1 MIWKLKQRQQQW
13 LTLERGAILKD
24 WGGKVPVALA
34 FPNRYAV
41 GMSSLGLQS
50 VYGFMNGLDT
60 VVCERVFYP
69 EPEDL
74 PLVRQHPGHLLSV
87 ESQRPLND
95 FELLAFSVAFENDY
109 PNLVEMLV
117 MAGFPPYCQD
127 RPATFPLV
135 AAGGIAACLNPE
147 TLAPFIDFFFV
158 GEAEILLPAF
168 WQAWH
173 AHRDRN
179 QNRRD
184 LLRHL
189 AREVPGIYVPS
200 FYEAAYHRDGTLE
213 AVKAVADVPQRI
225 PYQRADLTHTTPCRT
240 VVFTPKTEFSN
251 VGLLEIGR
259 GCGRGCRFC
268 AAGFVCRPPRYHSL
282 EKLIPAAQS
291 GMERT
296 TRIGLL
302 SAAVSDHP
310 EIAPMC
316 RSLMDCGAS
325 LSFSSVRADSVTPE
339 LLAALKLSRHKAIA
353 IAPDAGSERLRQV
366 INKNL
371 SADQIYSTV
380 EKLVEAGIL
389 NLKLYFMIGLPTE
402 TLDDLEAI
410 VDLTKR
416 IKHHVLQKSRGQK
429 RLGTIT
435 LSVNAFVPKPFTPFQ
450 WEPFAGVKQIKER
463 AGWIK
468 TALRKIPN
476 VRVHF
481 DLAKWAYL
489 EALFTRGDRRVALFL
504 EEMAVRGSSL
514 SRALQTAPFN
524 PDFWVLRQRV
534 QDELFPWEIIDH
546 GLNRSYLWDEY
557 QRALQGKSSV
567 ACQPQ
572 DCRRCGVCG

>member
-1 MIWKLKQRQQQW
+1 
-13 LTLERGAILKD
+13 
-24 WGGKVPVALA
+24 
-34 FPNRYAV
+34 
-41 GMSSLGLQS
+41 
-50 VYGFMNGLDT
+50 
-60 VVCERVFYP
+60 
-69 EPEDL
+69 
-74 PLVRQHPGHLLSV
+74 
-87 ESQRPLND
+87 
-95 FELLAFSVAFENDY
+95 
-109 PNLVEMLV
+109 
-117 MAGFPPYCQD
+117 
-127 RPATFPLV
+127 
-135 AAGGIAACLNPE
+135 
-147 TLAPFIDFFFV
+147 
-158 GEAEILLPAF
+158 
-168 WQAWH
+168 
-173 AHRDRN
+173 
-179 QNRRD
+179 
-184 LLRHL
+184 
-189 AREVPGIYVPS
+189 
-200 FYEAAYHRDGTLE
+200 
-213 AVKAVADVPQRI
+213 
-225 PYQRADLTHTTPCRT
+225 
-240 VVFTPKTEFSN
+240 
-251 VGLLEIGR
+251 
-259 GCGRGCRFC
+259 
-268 AAGFVCRPPRYHSL
+268 
-282 EKLIPAAQS
+282 
-291 GMERT
+291 
-296 TRIGLL
+296 
-302 SAAVSDHP
+302 
-310 EIAPMC
+310 
-316 RSLMDCGAS
+316 
-325 LSFSSVRADSVTPE
+325 
-339 LLAALKLSRHKAIA
+339 LAALKPSRHKAIA

-371 SADQIYSTV
+371 SADQIYGTV

-389 NLKLYFMIGLPTE
+389 KLKLYFMIGLPTE

-504 EEMAVRGSSL
+504 EEMALRGSSL
-514 SRALQTAPFN
+514 SRVLQTAPFN

-534 QDELFPWEIIDH
+534 RDELFPWEIIDH